1 MAPRKRARKRPRSNK
16 RPSATVRPYMHAC
29 NYSSPLHQ
37 QSSSPFISARS
48 RYLVVP
54 LAPRRRRRSI
64 HTLALAVPPL
74 SIAAN
79 EIRLRGSAA
88 LRRCRGRFKHF
99 GLPGRV
105 LVLGVVVFVLVA
117 VHALTVALATA
128 GSAALVFLFLGAG
141 FCFGGRRC

>member
-1 MAPRKRARKRPRSNK
+1 MAPRKRARKRPKSNK

-29 NYSSPLHQ
+29 NHSSPLHQ

-48 RYLVVP
+48 HYLVVP

-88 LRRCRGRFKHF
+88 LRRCRGCFKHF
-99 GLPGRV
+99 GLPRRV
-105 LVLGVVVFVLVA
+105 LVLCHRAGNLQKWQA
-117 VHALTVALATA
+117 RASRSTRYKKTTMTTGPAQKSTTA
-128 GSAALVFLFLGAG
+128 S
-141 FCFGGRRC
+141 